1 MRKRA
6 ESKRK
11 APREGFRRR
20 INPWYA
26 GMTKQQIARDVAK
39 TAARWLLVTVL
50 SFVYWLA
57 MLLMLSMFLLN
68 IWRVT
73 IGKILLYSV
82 LLCLATSLV
91 YAGVLVHRK
100 LYY

>member
-6 ESKRK
+6 ETKRK
-11 APREGFRRR
+11 VPREGFRRR
-20 INPWYA
+20 INPYYE

-57 MLLMLSMFLLN
+57 MLLMLSVFLLN

-73 IGKILLYSV
+73 IGKILLYSI
-82 LLCLATSLV
+82 LLCLATSLI